1 MFENTETIIMWAE
14 YGDALFWHKGSGCC
28 GDSRSVVTDSGRVID
43 LTGIK
48 GLREWYAR
56 YDDDKYPA
64 YEWTP
69 EEYTAWR
76 KEGWKYAQAVRD
88 LIPDDIDLV
97 YEYDGDDT
105 GSPVHRKNRV
115 VPKKAMVSDYR
126 LLEEA
131 HDQVWRHHPPV
142 DMNRY
147 NQYLET
153 LCSACKHEELLENA
167 HIFWNG
173 DHEREELI
181 IMWYQLQ
188 FHCEFSIS
196 RKIDSSKFEID
207 YRFSKKQSMK
217 EDKLPPI
224 PEYSCHTTLDGDDK
238 DFAKD
243 FAQTLS
249 WLILDRG
256 LK

>member
-1 MFENTETIIMWAE
+1 MFERVETIIMWAE

-28 GDSRSVVTDSGRVID
+28 GDSRSLVTDSGKVID
-43 LTGIK
+43 ITDIK
-48 GLREWYAR
+48 GLGEWYAR

-64 YEWTP
+64 YSWTP
-69 EEYTAWR
+69 EEYTSWR
-76 KEGWKYAQAVRD
+76 KEGWKYTQAIRD
-88 LIPDDIDLV
+88 LIPDNIDLI
-97 YEYDGDDT
+97 YEYDGDNT

-115 VPKKAMVSDYR
+115 IPSKPMVSDYR

-147 NQYLET
+147 NKYLET
-153 LCSACKHEELLENA
+153 LCCACKHEELLENA

-173 DHEREELI
+173 NHEREELI
-181 IMWYQLQ
+181 IMWYQQQ
-188 FHCEFSIS
+188 FHCEFSI
-196 RKIDSSKFEID
+196 RRELDSDRFEID

-217 EDKLPPI
+217 EDKLPAV
-224 PEYSCHTTLDGDDK
+224 PEYSYHSILSDDDEK
-238 DFAKD
+238 FADD